1 VTKILV
7 LSDIHGRGDIAA
19 AVADSYPEIDHILV
33 AGDITNFGD
42 ADEARSVAQALIGDR
57 APRSIL
63 LVAGNCDPLSARRY
77 MSAARLDIEGRA
89 FEAPF
94 GTLVGAGGG
103 LKRAGLTSFE
113 RREGELKEALEK
125 WLALASGEGRQ
136 RPLIVM
142 THSPPYGTN
151 ADRLGGKHVGST
163 EYARMLLEYAPDVW
177 ICGHIHE
184 SRCVSLEDGT
194 LVVNPGPCGS
204 GCHAILEIK
213 EGPDGKALVRAEL
226 SK

>member
-1 VTKILV
+1 MKKILL
-7 LSDIHGRGDIAA
+7 LSDLHGRADMAA
-19 AVADSYPEIDHILV
+19 AVADSHQDIDFILI

-42 ADEARSVAQALIGDR
+42 ADEARAVLGALARKDKPR
-57 APRSIL
+57 AIFA
-63 LVAGNCDPLSARRY
+63 VAGNCDPLPVRRY
-77 MSAARLDIEGRA
+77 LGAAGLNIEGKTL
-89 FEAPF
+89 ETPF

-113 RREGELKEALEK
+113 RTECELSESLGK
-125 WLALASGEGRQ
+125 WLAIASGEGRKK
-136 RPLIVM
+136 PLIVM

-151 ADRLGGKHVGST
+151 ADRLGGKHVGSM
-163 EYARMLLEYAPDVW
+163 EFARLMIERFPDVW

-194 LVVNPGPCGS
+194 LVVNPGPCNR
-204 GCHAILEIK
+204 GCHAILEIN

-226 SK
+226 FS